1 MTSNKRRDPTPENS
15 SFSYSDFDKA
25 KRRLLETIPKG
36 PFYALITGPSGTGK
50 TSLLGEVASRLD
62 RHRFAVH
69 YLAQSRLSTW
79 GVARFLCEELHLTPR
94 RSHTQTLSAM
104 NEAIRELPFRVLLF
118 VDEASLLSQETLQEI
133 RLLAESELH
142 APPLFSVVFAGLP
155 ELKSKLESPAL
166 FPLKRRLSLRLELNG
181 LRSEEVAPFLADRL
195 LEAQASRFSAESLS
209 VLFER
214 SRGIP
219 AVLESLARLCLER
232 STDGQPLDVEA
243 VTDIL
248 DVSDL

>member
-1 MTSNKRRDPTPENS
+1 MTTAKRRATTRENV
-15 SFSYSDFDKA
+15 SFSYSDFDRA
-25 KRRLLETIPKG
+25 KRQLLETIPKG
-36 PFYALITGPSGTGK
+36 PFYAVLTGPSGTGK
-50 TSLLGEVASRLD
+50 TSLLREVASSLD

-69 YLAQSRLSTW
+69 YLSQSRLSTW

-104 NEAIRELPFRVLLF
+104 SEAIRELPFRVLLF

-133 RLLAESELH
+133 RLLAESELD
-142 APPLFSVVFAGLP
+142 APPLFSVLLAGLP
-155 ELKSKLESPAL
+155 ELKAKLESPVL
-166 FPLKRRLSLRLELNG
+166 FPLRRRLSLRLELNG

-195 LEAQASRFSAESLS
+195 LKAKASRFSAESLS

-232 STDGQPLDVEA
+232 AAEDEALDVQA
-243 VTDIL
+243 VTDTL

>member
-1 MTSNKRRDPTPENS
+1 MTTPKRRSTTPQNA
-15 SFSYSDFDKA
+15 SFSYSDFDTA

-36 PFYALITGPSGTGK
+36 AFYAVITGPSGSGK
-50 TSLLGEVASRLD
+50 TSLLGEVTSSLD
-62 RHRFAVH
+62 RHRFAVY

-104 NEAIRELPFRVLLF
+104 SEAIRELPFRVLLF
-118 VDEASLLSQETLQEI
+118 VDEASLLSQETLEEI
-133 RLLAESELH
+133 RLLAESELN

-155 ELKSKLESPAL
+155 ELKAKLESPAL
-166 FPLKRRLSLRLELNG
+166 FPLRRRLSLRLELNG
-181 LRSEEVAPFLADRL
+181 LRSEEVAPFLAHRL
-195 LEAQASRFSAESLS
+195 RQPEASRFSAESLA

-232 STDGQPLDVEA
+232 AAEGQALDVDA

-248 DVSDL
+248 DASDL